1 MALKTPLKLKNTP
14 QPHRAFPPLPV
25 MKPLSSA
32 TPKAPTGQ
40 VERWLV
46 IHKRTGGVLGVA
58 WDHYWFG
65 ARARAEWYYKVPL
78 DALTLRHMPL
88 LQVEKD
94 AQCNMS
100 GEQLVKALGLKMH
113 TEVVVQDV
121 DHAEGTITLGRG
133 CGMTFSFN
141 DESGKYFSCM
151 LPTGHTGD
159 HRAFAGPTC
168 DVVFRW
174 REGSVGGALA
184 CRLALGH
191 RGKHHGY
198 KRRWKTGEGLVKR

>member
-141 DESGKYFSCM
+141 DESGEAIREWQAHVLAGRDRGLTVGERKKEDG
-151 LPTGHTGD
+151 GHGERTD
-159 HRAFAGPTC
+159 
-168 DVVFRW
+168 D
-174 REGSVGGALA
+174 
-184 CRLALGH
+184 
-191 RGKHHGY
+191 
-198 KRRWKTGEGLVKR
+198 KR